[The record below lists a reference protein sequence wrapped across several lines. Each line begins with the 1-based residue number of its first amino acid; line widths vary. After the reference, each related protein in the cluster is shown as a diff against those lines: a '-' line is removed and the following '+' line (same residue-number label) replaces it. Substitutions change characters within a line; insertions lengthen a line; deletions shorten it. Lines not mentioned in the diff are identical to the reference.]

1 MQVGN
6 EAGVENQ
13 FMQGMGLMGQSMYN
27 QMLAGR
33 QAVANLFSVDPQKLK
48 QVQQQRMGY
57 QPPGAGGAMN
67 PMTADPFMGSGVPGQ
82 APSIQTPPPAQPGG
96 PGDPAARA
104 TGPSPIDVPPE
115 VSGGG
120 SGGGNKGGGNKG
132 GGGGPKGPGGPGG
145 RTPVG
150 GMDFSRGSMLG
161 GATNVLGMAAPV
173 MMGVGNITEGK
184 TVEGAGNIA
193 GGAAALAATRGMNPL
208 LRLGAAGL
216 GAMGVGGL
224 GQIADRKIA
233 ETTGQGSEEYNQ
245 EKQRYQQGQN
255 LSTWLQGMNAVQKT
269 ALENDLLRMK
279 AQEPV
284 INRMLDAQLVR
295 QQAMNASLT
304 NSYAMLGTLAT
315 ASKMAQQ
322 GQREAGA
329 NFRTAIQSNPFG
341 NSVVAQPSISF

>member
-6 EAGVENQ
+6 QAGVQNQ
-13 FMQGMGLMGQSMYN
+13 FMQGLGMMGESAYN
-27 QMLAGR
+27 QMLATR
-33 QAVANLFSVDPQKLK
+33 QSIANLFSVDPQKMQ

-57 QPPGAGGAMN
+57 SGVGGGGAMN
-67 PMTADPFMGSGVPGQ
+67 PMTADPFMGSGVMGQ
-82 APSIQTPPPAQPGG
+82 APPAQTPPPAQPGG

-120 SGGGNKGGGNKG
+120 SGGKGGGGKG

-184 TVEGAGNIA
+184 TLEGVGNIS

-216 GAMGVGGL
+216 GAIGVGGL
-224 GQIADRKIA
+224 GAAGDRAIAS
-233 ETTGQGSEEYNQ
+233 TTGQGSEDYNQ
-245 EKQRYQQGQN
+245 EKQRYQQTQN
-255 LSTWLQGMNAVQKT
+255 LSTFMQGMNAVQKT
-269 ALENDLLRMK
+269 ALENDILRMK
-279 AQEPV
+279 AQEP
-284 INRMLDAQLVR
+284 ILDRMLDKQLVR

-329 NFRTAIQSNPFG
+329 TFRTALTANPYSN
-341 NSVVAQPSISF
+341 STVAAPSISF